1 MFEFFD
7 KIIGF
12 FETIFTIITNFMTSL
27 GQILQVIFNIPT
39 VVSSLSIMPSLI
51 FTGMTIVISFATIKF
66 ILAR

>member
-1 MFEFFD
+1 MFAFFD

-39 VVSSLSIMPSLI
+39 VVSSLAIMPSLI

>member
-39 VVSSLSIMPSLI
+39 VVSSLAIMPSLI

>member
-7 KIIGF
+7 KIWGF
-12 FETIFTIITNFMTSL
+12 IETIFTIVTNFMTSL
-27 GQILQVIFNIPT
+27 GQILQVIFTIPS
-39 VVSSLSIMPSLI
+39 VVSSLAIMPSLI

>member
-12 FETIFTIITNFMTSL
+12 FEMIFTVITNFFSSL
-27 GQILQVIFNIPT
+27 GQILEVIFTIPN
-39 VVSSLSIMPSLI
+39 VVGSLAVMPSLI